1 MSTDTKAIIG
11 TIVAANVSLG
21 GLLSAQ
27 FAGFN
32 TRIDDLRTAIAT
44 VKADH
49 SADNADIRT
58 DLRRMDDRLRAVEI
72 AFGKVDQRSRPWS
85 GSTGRRRQPA
95 SRRVVFVPLEV
106 GGAAADA
113 DQIDGHASNVSQ
125 RMLFGMTGRRRRPA
139 GLTCCRPP
147 ARRARNQT
155 WRTSR
160 RVAVA
165 ASQRAFSLSMRSS
178 PPRWRAGSR
187 VAPSCPRWSGEK
199 PLSRLP
205 DFLPTSP
212 PTMPISATTSAAWTT
227 ACEPSRSPSARSTSA
242 SRRFRGDAAGW
253 SRRAGE
259 RSVGAAAELRRA
271 MRVGSPFLPGGERR
285 WSPACPRRRG
295 LEAGGRF
302 VHDVDV
308 AGAGQF
314 GGELAG
320 EVRRR
325 HRRTAD

>member
-1 MSTDTKAIIG
+1 MPL
-11 TIVAANVSLG
+11 AAPPGPLW
-21 GLLSAQ
+21 
-27 FAGFN
+27 
-32 TRIDDLRTAIAT
+32 
-44 VKADH
+44 
-49 SADNADIRT
+49 SADAKEPHPST
-58 DLRRMDDRLRAVEI
+58 TCV
-72 AFGKVDQRSRPWS
+72 QRSPPSRPTTPPTTPISAPTSAAWTTACEPSRSPSARSTSASRPWS

-271 MRVGSPFLPGGERR
+271 MRVGSPFLPRGERR